1 MEELEK
7 CPCCGH
13 EAKIIKGI
21 GLFNV
26 SVKVKCGNCGL
37 QTMEYV
43 SGSVADAKILA
54 VSAWN
59 RRTGE

>member
-1 MEELEK
+1 MEELK
-7 CPCCGH
+7 NCPCCGH

-37 QTMEYV
+37 QTMDYV
-43 SGSVADAKILA
+43 SGSAADAKILA

-59 RRTGE
+59 RRIRE